1 MHFFYIDEAGCTGED
16 LNNNQQPVFVA
27 GGIVVRDEGWNKT
40 KETFGKLIAAYFDN
54 QVPKN
59 FELHSHELLSPNGD
73 GSFAGH
79 DRERRM
85 KLANDVLDLISERSH
100 QTCFFAIDKAKL
112 NEQLNTE
119 LRSKAYLPRRAP
131 YTVAYDYLVS
141 KFEWFTKE
149 KLGPSARGLVIADT
163 KVGYEPDISVIT
175 QFRRVNAPAAQR
187 VKWLTEFTYAVDS
200 HKNPMVQISDLVCF
214 VTKKFLE
221 VDAGYREQWPPQA
234 KSAYRDLYAKIHDR
248 LIKKDALAETG
259 RHSDQYNDF
268 IAKVGLWPRR
278 NFKKLN
284 YAQNL

>member
-27 GGIVVRDEGWNKT
+27 GGIVVRDEGWNRT
-40 KETFGKLIAAYFDN
+40 KETFGNLIAAYFDH

-100 QTCFFAIDKAKL
+100 QTCYFAIDKGKL
-112 NEQLNTE
+112 NERLGTE
-119 LRSKAYLPRRAP
+119 LRSKEYLPRRAP

-149 KLGPSARGLVIADT
+149 KLGRSARGLVIADT
-163 KVGYEPDISVIT
+163 KDGYEPDISVIT
-175 QFRRVNAPAAQR
+175 QFRRVDAPVAQR

-234 KSAYRDLYAKIHDR
+234 KAAYRDLYVKIHER
-248 LIKKDALAETG
+248 LIKKDPLTETG
-259 RHSDQYNDF
+259 RHSDQYNGF
-268 IAKVGLWPRR
+268 IAEIGLWPRR
-278 NFKKLN
+278 NFKKQN
-284 YAQNL
+284 YA